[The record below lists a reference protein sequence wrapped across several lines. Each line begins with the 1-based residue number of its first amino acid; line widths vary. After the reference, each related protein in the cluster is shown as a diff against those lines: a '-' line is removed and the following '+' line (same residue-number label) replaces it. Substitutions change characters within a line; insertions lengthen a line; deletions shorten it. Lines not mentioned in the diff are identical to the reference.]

1 MEFTLTTWLEKQGM
15 DNIFVVEVLGTEPFV
30 VGPAVA
36 TGLKDTYDSW
46 EIEGDCDANGQMA
59 SRTDINLG
67 PVNCGDHIPVGAS
80 VTVTIKKN
88 GTENSKESQKV
99 FEGSAVCQ

>member
-15 DNIFVVEVLGTEPFV
+15 DNIFVVEVLGTEPFIA
-30 VGPAVA
+30 GPAIP

-46 EIEGDCDANGQMA
+46 EIEGDCDANGQMTC
-59 SRTDINLG
+59 RTDINLG
-67 PVNCGDHIPVGAS
+67 PVNCGDHVPAGAS

-88 GTENSKESQKV
+88 GAENSKESNKDYAN
-99 FEGSAVCQ
+99 SPVCQ